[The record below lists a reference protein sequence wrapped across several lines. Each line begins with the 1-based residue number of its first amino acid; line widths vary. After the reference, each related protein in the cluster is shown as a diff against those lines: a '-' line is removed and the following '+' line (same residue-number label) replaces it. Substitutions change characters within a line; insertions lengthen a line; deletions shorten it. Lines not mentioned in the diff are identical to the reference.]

1 MAVKGASYSPPRT
14 CLRNPMSFSSTM
26 PLDFSPLRCLQTV
39 AGGFRIAEGMAAL
52 MCVDVDLNSNAE
64 EETEEVVDG
73 ISHQNGTKLSVFEA
87 MESVI
92 HGAKENGDGA
102 VRWLELEE
110 LDIDDDTFLSLDL
123 SSRFPG
129 LLALSLCGNKLE
141 NVEIIAREVTKFEQ
155 LRALWLNNNPVVKNC
170 DSQLENRVLQG
181 LPRLE
186 IYNSRFTAKFGA
198 WALGFCGGVYG
209 KDNPGS
215 IHEGDHQLESVSS
228 LDLSDRCIHNL
239 ITFLYYGQPRMFK
252 KEMNGLAI
260 FFLVLGRTN
269 NVLPDFQLGSIRHRI
284 FFIKEYEKHCKK
296 LQSKS
301 LISPSIQS
309 STTRS
314 IHHTDGSPLRVYTDL
329 PHVEEFLTRSEF
341 VIISEPKDADIVWR
355 STQVDEDMKKAA
367 GITDQQYINQFPFEA
382 CLVMKHHLAETV
394 HKAYGS
400 PEWLQPTYNLE
411 THLSQLFG
419 DYYVRKRDGLD
430 NLWILK
436 PWNMA

>member
-1 MAVKGASYSPPRT
+1 
-14 CLRNPMSFSSTM
+14 
-26 PLDFSPLRCLQTV
+26 
-39 AGGFRIAEGMAAL
+39 MAAL

-87 MESVI
+87 MESEI

-141 NVEIIAREVTKFEQ
+141 NVEIIAQEVTKFEQ
-155 LRALWLNNNPVVKNC
+155 LRALWLSNNPVVKNC

-239 ITFLYYGQPRMFK
+239 ISKNVQKGDEWTRDFLFGIGEDKQRSARLSAWFHTPQ
-252 KEMNGLAI
+252 N
-260 FFLVLGRTN
+260 
-269 NVLPDFQLGSIRHRI
+269 

-314 IHHTDGSPLRVYTDL
+314 IHHTGGSPLRVYTDL

-341 VIISEPKDADIVWR
+341 VIIPR
-355 STQVDEDMKKAA
+355 
-367 GITDQQYINQFPFEA
+367 
-382 CLVMKHHLAETV
+382 
-394 HKAYGS
+394 
-400 PEWLQPTYNLE
+400 
-411 THLSQLFG
+411 
-419 DYYVRKRDGLD
+419 
-430 NLWILK
+430 
-436 PWNMA
+436 

>member
-1 MAVKGASYSPPRT
+1 MAGDGDGDGGKRITRYSDWLLLAASGLPQSLHFQLFQKLTSETFDGGAHFSIEPTSDGRQRRLLLT
-14 CLRNPMSFSSTM
+14 SSDMSKESHVFLIDHAWTFRLS
-26 PLDFSPLRCLQTV
+26 DAYKQLQEV
-39 AGGFRIAEGMAAL
+39 SGLAERMAAL

-123 SSRFPG
+123 SSR
-129 LLALSLCGNKLE
+129 LLALCGNKLE

-215 IHEGDHQLESVSS
+215 IYEGDHQLESVSS
-228 LDLSDRCIHNL
+228 LDL
-239 ITFLYYGQPRMFK
+239 
-252 KEMNGLAI
+252 
-260 FFLVLGRTN
+260 
-269 NVLPDFQLGSIRHRI
+269 RI
-284 FFIKEYEKHCKK
+284 DEYEKHCKK

-329 PHVEEFLTRSEF
+329 PHVEEFLTSSEF
-341 VIISEPKDADIVWR
+341 VIISEPKDAGIAR
-355 STQVDEDMKKAA
+355 TSTQVDEDMKKAA

-382 CLVMKHHLAETV
+382 CLVMKHHMADC
-394 HKAYGS
+394 
-400 PEWLQPTYNLE
+400 
-411 THLSQLFG
+411 SQG
-419 DYYVRKRDGLD
+419 
-430 NLWILK
+430 LWIS
-436 PWNMA
+436 